1 MDLTGPKTK
10 IARRLGITLT
20 PKSAKYLER
29 RPYPPGQH
37 GETRRAGKQS
47 NYKRQLIEKQR
58 LRAQYNL
65 SERQLRN
72 YFRAATRI
80 PGNTAAALIQ
90 LLETRLDALV
100 LRAGFA
106 RTIFAARQ
114 YVRHG
119 HIQVNGRTVT
129 MPSQQVRPGDTIAV
143 AESSR
148 NHPQIVAAA
157 GAAVRPPAYLE
168 VAAGEFRARLRELPS
183 PDQVPIVCSLPLV
196 IEYYSR

>member
-1 MDLTGPKTK
+1 MELRGPKVK
-10 IARRLGITLT
+10 ISRRLGITLT
-20 PKSAKYLER
+20 PKAVKYLDR

-37 GETRRAGKQS
+37 GQSRRVGKLS

-58 LRAQYNL
+58 LRAQYNIT
-65 SERQLRN
+65 ERQLRN
-72 YFRAATRI
+72 YFRSATAI
-80 PGNTAAALIQ
+80 PGNTAAALLQ

-119 HIQVNGRTVT
+119 HVLVNGRRVT
-129 MPSQQVRPGDTIAV
+129 MPGRRVMPGDVITV
-143 AESSR
+143 AERSR
-148 NHPQIVAAA
+148 NHPQIVMASQS
-157 GAAVRPPAYLE
+157 GVRPPGYLE
-168 VAAGEFRARLRELPS
+168 VTPDEFKARLRELPS
-183 PDQVPIVCSLPLV
+183 PDQVPVVCTLPLV